1 MSADRHRLSRGS
13 YVSLDEDQYLVVQH
27 DALDR
32 LPTVVALPATPQPVA
47 HRPPLVVVDSDNDLW
62 IHTYAPATLW
72 RDDLTFSGET
82 ISAEIMVA
90 VDAGIASVVDV
101 AVIA

>member
-1 MSADRHRLSRGS
+1 MSLERRSLRRGS

-27 DALDR
+27 HALDR
-32 LPTVVALPATPQPVA
+32 LPTVVALPATRQPVA
-47 HRPPLVVVDSDNDLW
+47 HRPPLVVLDSDNDLW

-72 RDDLTFSGET
+72 RDDLTPSGTT
-82 ISAEIMVA
+82 ISDELMVA
-90 VDAGIASVVDV
+90 VDAGIAAVVDV